1 VSSASGARRTFPLV
15 PRRRLTGLPFGE
27 AASRRRGPG
36 GDIIGHRLYE
46 PGDPVATID
55 WFASA
60 RLAATSGEDVFVVRQ
75 HAADEAPRV
84 VILVDRRPAMGLYP
98 APLPWLHKHAAV
110 REAVSAIAVSAEA
123 ARADMAALDFG
134 DGEAW
139 WLPPARRDRR
149 WLIEQR
155 EGGNTPFAA
164 PPDVLERSLE
174 FLTEHRRDL
183 PPGSFV
189 FVLSDFLAPPPAQS
203 WLRAIGYGWDLVP
216 VVIQDPVW
224 EQAFPA
230 VGGVGLPIADPRT
243 GTVALVRMSRR
254 QAAKRGEANERRFAR
269 VLADCEA
276 LGLQPIVLGTSE
288 PDRVDAAFIAWAEQ
302 RRSSAWA
309 R

>member
-1 VSSASGARRTFPLV
+1 VSPASGARRTFPLV
-15 PRRRLTGLPFGE
+15 PRRRSAGLPFGE
-27 AASRRRGPG
+27 AASRRRGQG
-36 GDIIGHRLYE
+36 SDIIGHRLYE

-84 VILVDRRPAMGLYP
+84 VIVVDRRPAMALYP

-110 REAVSAIAVSAEA
+110 REAVAAIAASAEA

-155 EGGNTPFAA
+155 EGGDTPFAA

-174 FLTEHRRDL
+174 FLAEHRRDL

-189 FVLSDFLAPPPAQS
+189 FVLSDFLAPPPAQT
-203 WLRAIGYGWDLVP
+203 WLRGIGYGWDLVP

-224 EQAFPA
+224 EQTFPA

-243 GTVALVRMSRR
+243 GAVALVRLSRR

-276 LGLQPIVLGTSE
+276 LGLQPIVLGTSQ

>member
-1 VSSASGARRTFPLV
+1 VSSPSGARRTFPLV

-55 WFASA
+55 WSASA
-60 RLAATSGEDVFVVRQ
+60 RLAAVSGDDVFVVRQ

-84 VILVDRRPAMGLYP
+84 VIVVDRRPSMGLYP
-98 APLPWLHKHAAV
+98 APLPWLHKHAAI
-110 REAVSAIAVSAEA
+110 REAVAAIAVSAEA

-155 EGGNTPFAA
+155 EGGDTPFAA

-174 FLTEHRRDL
+174 FLAKHRREL

-189 FVLSDFLAPPPAQS
+189 FVLSDFLATPPAQT
-203 WLRAIGYGWDLVP
+203 WLRGIGHGWDLVP

-224 EQAFPA
+224 EQDFPA
-230 VGGVGLPIADPRT
+230 VGGVGLPIAEPST
-243 GTVALVRMSRR
+243 GDVALVRLSRR
-254 QAAKRGEANERRFAR
+254 QAAKRGDANERRFAR
-269 VLADCEA
+269 LVDDFEA
-276 LGLQPIVLGTSE
+276 LGLAPIVLGTSE
-288 PDRVDAAFIAWAEQ
+288 PDRVDAAFIGWAEQ

>member
-1 VSSASGARRTFPLV
+1 VNNPQGGRRTFPLL

-27 AASRRRGPG
+27 APSRRRGQG
-36 GDIIGHRLYE
+36 GDIIGHRPYT
-46 PGDPVATID
+46 PGDAVSAID

-84 VILVDRRPAMGLYP
+84 VIVVDRRPAMGLYP
-98 APLPWLHKHAAV
+98 DPLPWLHKHAAV
-110 REAVSAIAVSAEA
+110 REAVAAIAGSAEA
-123 ARADMAALDFG
+123 ARADIAALDFG

-139 WLPPARRDRR
+139 WLPPARRERR
-149 WLIEQR
+149 WLIEAR
-155 EGGNTPFAA
+155 EGGDTPFGA

-189 FVLSDFLAPPPAQS
+189 FVLSDFLVPPPAQM
-203 WLRAIGYGWDLVP
+203 WMRGLGYGWDLVP

-243 GTVALVRMSRR
+243 GAVALVRLSRR
-254 QAAKRGEANERRFAR
+254 QAAKRSEANERRFAG

-302 RRSSAWA
+302 RGGSAWA

>member
-1 VSSASGARRTFPLV
+1 VSSPSRARRTFPLV
-15 PRRRLTGLPFGE
+15 PRRRLAGLPFGE
-27 AASRRRGPG
+27 TASRRRGQG
-36 GDIIGHRLYE
+36 SDIIGHRLYE

-84 VILVDRRPAMGLYP
+84 VIVVDRRPAMGLYP
-98 APLPWLHKHAAV
+98 DPLPWLHKHAAI
-110 REAVSAIAVSAEA
+110 REAVSAITVSAEA

-149 WLIEQR
+149 WLIEER
-155 EGGNTPFAA
+155 EGGDTPFAA

-174 FLTEHRRDL
+174 FLTVHRRDL

-189 FVLSDFLAPPPAQS
+189 FVLSDFLAPASAQG
-203 WLRAIGYGWDLVP
+203 WRRALGYGWDLVP

-230 VGGVGLPIADPRT
+230 VGGVGVPIADPIT
-243 GTVALVRMSRR
+243 GGVALVRLSRR
-254 QAAKRGEANERRFAR
+254 QAARRSEANKQRFAR
-269 VLADCEA
+269 LVADCEA
-276 LGLQPIVLGTSE
+276 LGLQPVVLGTSE
-288 PDRVDAAFIAWAEQ
+288 PDLVDAAFMTWAAA
-302 RRSSAWA
+302 RRSGRWA

>member
-1 VSSASGARRTFPLV
+1 MSSASGARRTFPLV

-36 GDIIGHRLYE
+36 GDIIGHRRYE

-60 RLAATSGEDVFVVRQ
+60 RLAATSGEDVVVVRQ

-84 VILVDRRPAMGLYP
+84 VIVVDRRPAMGLYP
-98 APLPWLHKHAAV
+98 APLPWLHKHAAI
-110 REAVSAIAVSAEA
+110 REAVAAIAVSAEA

-155 EGGNTPFAA
+155 EAGDTPFAA

-174 FLTEHRRDL
+174 FLTERRRDL

-189 FVLSDFLAPPPAQS
+189 FVLSDFLAPPPTQS
-203 WLRAIGYGWDLVP
+203 WLRGIGYGWDLVP

-288 PDRVDAAFIAWAEQ
+288 PDRVDAAFITWAEQ
-302 RRSSAWA
+302 RRSGAWA

>member
-1 VSSASGARRTFPLV
+1 VSATAGGRRTFALL

-27 AASRRRGPG
+27 IPSRRRGQG
-36 GDIIGHRLYE
+36 GDIIGHRPYT
-46 PGDPVATID
+46 PGDPVTTID

-60 RLAATSGEDVFVVRQ
+60 RLAATSGEDAFVVRQ

-84 VILVDRRPAMGLYP
+84 VIVVDRRPAMGLYP
-98 APLPWLHKHAAV
+98 APLPWLHKPAAV
-110 REAVSAIAVSAEA
+110 REAVAAIAASVEA

-149 WLIEQR
+149 WLIEAR
-155 EGGNTPFAA
+155 EGGDTPFGA
-164 PPDVLERSLE
+164 PPDVLERSLG
-174 FLTEHRRDL
+174 FLTERRREL

-189 FVLSDFLAPPPAQS
+189 FVLSDFLAPPPAQM
-203 WLRAIGYGWDLVP
+203 WLRGIGYGWDLVP

-230 VGGVGLPIADPRT
+230 VGGVGLPIADPST
-243 GTVALVRMSRR
+243 GAVALVRLSRR
-254 QAAKRGEANERRFAR
+254 QAAKRNEANEQRFAR
-269 VLADCEA
+269 VLADCEE

-288 PDRVDAAFIAWAEQ
+288 PDLVDAAFIAWAEQ
-302 RRSSAWA
+302 RGNSAWA